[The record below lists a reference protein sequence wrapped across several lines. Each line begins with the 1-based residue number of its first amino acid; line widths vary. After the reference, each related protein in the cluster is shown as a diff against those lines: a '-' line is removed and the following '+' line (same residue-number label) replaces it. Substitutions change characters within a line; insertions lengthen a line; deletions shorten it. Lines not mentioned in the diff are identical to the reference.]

1 MVGGKD
7 FNARRDCHLSWKPR
21 LPPPPPPATT
31 AIETTTTKVHEHRFI
46 TDQAGRQF
54 AGRVPTYL
62 PTYLLQLPTINC
74 YLPAQRLLPTNSFC
88 SFTTTTTPV
97 AWNFLNNKKNRK
109 KLQQQQNS
117 KIQKFHNWS
126 SCSNSFSLG
135 VKFRQNLKNKKAI
148 LYPIIWPNFQKKQDF
163 FWTPHLNSDFN

>member
-62 PTYLLQLPTINC
+62 LQRPTIDC

-97 AWNFLNNKKNRK
+97 AWNFLNNKNNRK
-109 KLQQQQNS
+109 NYNYN
-117 KIQKFHNWS
+117 KIQNFHNWS
-126 SCSNSFSLG
+126 SCSSSFSLG

-148 LYPIIWPNFQKKQDF
+148 LYPIIWPNFQKKIF
-163 FWTPHLNSDFN
+163 FGYLIWTLTLIR